1 MPKFGSFH
9 IFGEWGRVSG
19 LILTGGFVGL
29 FPELRDG
36 VSVSSVSAAPMVL
49 RISFRIDA
57 TAWLPSFVLGLGGGI
72 LQSLWKF
79 CTASVLYARIRRDIC
94 LARAGILPLG
104 LPRAR
109 NIVGKESGNAPRNA
123 AFLSHSMRSFAGV
136 TDWESTWAP
145 ACAVA
150 DGGRGGSQNLSTCG
164 RLLFVAREKNSVG
177 MEVSASTSAKC
188 WGATC

>member
-1 MPKFGSFH
+1 LFRK
-9 IFGEWGRVSG
+9 
-19 LILTGGFVGL
+19 GGDFA
-29 FPELRDG
+29 F
-36 VSVSSVSAAPMVL
+36 
-49 RISFRIDA
+49 
-57 TAWLPSFVLGLGGGI
+57 
-72 LQSLWKF
+72 
-79 CTASVLYARIRRDIC
+79 
-94 LARAGILPLG
+94 G

-136 TDWESTWAP
+136 MDWESTWAP

-177 MEVSASTSAKC
+177 RIPWKFLPTPLSVGVLLAEYRGTMLRGTCSTWCGRLGYRLGLA
-188 WGATC
+188 GFR